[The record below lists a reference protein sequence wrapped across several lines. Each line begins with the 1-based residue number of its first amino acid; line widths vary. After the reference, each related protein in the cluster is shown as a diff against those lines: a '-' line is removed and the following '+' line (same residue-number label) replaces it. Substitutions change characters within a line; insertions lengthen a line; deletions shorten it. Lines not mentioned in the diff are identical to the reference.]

1 MLIDTSTATGLIQ
14 VEEDVKI
21 LPPNLIITTFDK
33 IINWGRLS
41 SIWPT
46 TFGLA

>member
-1 MLIDTSTATGLIQ
+1 MLIDTSTVGL
-14 VEEDVKI
+14 VEVEKGTKI
-21 LPPNLIITTFDK
+21 LPPNLIITTLDK
-33 IINWGRLS
+33 IVNWGRLS

>member
-1 MLIDTSTATGLIQ
+1 MLDTSTVGLIQ
-14 VEEDVKI
+14 VQQDVKI
-21 LPPNLIITTFDK
+21 LPPNAIITTFDK

-41 SIWPT
+41 SIWPM

>member
-1 MLIDTSTATGLIQ
+1 MLIDTSTTGLIQ
-14 VEEDVKI
+14 VDEHTKI
-21 LPPNLIITTFDK
+21 LPPNIIITTLDK
-33 IINWGRLS
+33 IVNWGRLS

>member
-1 MLIDTSTATGLIQ
+1 MLIDTSTTGLIQ
-14 VEEDVKI
+14 VEEGTKI
-21 LPPNLIITTFDK
+21 LSPNVIITTLDK
-33 IINWGRLS
+33 FINWGRLS

>member
-1 MLIDTSTATGLIQ
+1 MLIDTSTIGLIQ
-14 VEEDVKI
+14 VEEDTKI
-21 LPPNLIITTFDK
+21 LPPNVIITTLDK
-33 IINWGRLS
+33 FVNWSRLS

>member
-1 MLIDTSTATGLIQ
+1 MLDTSATGLVQ
-14 VEEDVKI
+14 VEEDTKI

-33 IINWGRLS
+33 IVNWGRLS
-41 SIWPT
+41 SIWPM